1 MGLFSPPSPS
11 ERERLA
17 RELAE
22 LKGEVHA
29 LRSEKDRTADVN
41 RLNAE
46 VERIKLEKGRLIEEH
61 DRKVRETEHKVG
73 LLKLKQ
79 EQELANAKRQTELE
93 VREQNLAA
101 DKKRFESEM
110 TFQRTHLQEEISRI
124 DGILTKVLDRLPDVN
139 ASLRGKVG
147 S

>member
-17 RELAE
+17 QELAE

-29 LRSEKDRTADVN
+29 LRTEKDRTADVN
-41 RLNAE
+41 RLNADIE
-46 VERIKLEKGRLIEEH
+46 KLKLEKERLTEEH

-79 EQELANAKRQTELE
+79 EQDLANAKRQTELE

-101 DKKRFESEM
+101 DKKRFADEM
-110 TFQRTHLQEEISRI
+110 TFQRTQLQSEIDRI
-124 DGILTKVLDRLPDVN
+124 DSILTQVLDKLPDVN